1 MLKMLAG
8 LSLLAL
14 LLFYI
19 NNRKAPMAAVA
30 PSDPEVLDTLDTS
43 RYRTEATVDTTIDY

>member
-1 MLKMLAG
+1 MLKMFAG

-19 NNRKAPMAAVA
+19 NNRKAPVAAVA

-43 RYRTEATVDTTIDY
+43 RYRTEAMVDTVIDY